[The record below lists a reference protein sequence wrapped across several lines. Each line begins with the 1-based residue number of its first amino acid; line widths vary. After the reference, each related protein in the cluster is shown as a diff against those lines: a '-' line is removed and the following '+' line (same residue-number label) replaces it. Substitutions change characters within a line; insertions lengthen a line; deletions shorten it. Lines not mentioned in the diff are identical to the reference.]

1 MQPSQDNL
9 ENGKNSGARRWL
21 GVLFETL
28 LIVLI
33 GIGIL
38 FRFNWVNWSQGANL
52 HPDEYGLTSTLT
64 QLALPKSLGDYF
76 NTRISPL
83 SPYNKYDLNGQK
95 LRDGPD
101 NRMRWGQWP
110 ITILRAA
117 GEITG
122 FTGYNEIRLMG
133 RSLSALADTLSL
145 LLIFL
150 IGRRL
155 YSFRIGLLAAALS
168 SLAVMQI
175 QQSHFMTVDNFAV
188 FFTCAALYCAVRVA
202 QTPPLF
208 RPAPTPLGT
217 PTNPDYRPGLQAA
230 AWYAGFGVA
239 FGMAL
244 ASKVNLAPLGGLI
257 LIAAF
262 IGAADLRLRSQRDLQ
277 RIVAGVAAF
286 MLLAVVATLVTF
298 RVTQPMSFRAKTGD
312 TTILTV
318 HLNQDWV
325 DSMQVAQNE
334 SNGVGGGPPA
344 EHWAHPL
351 GIILTDEKMVILG
364 MGRALGVAVWAGF
377 LWAAW
382 RVFRYGSGWRAH
394 LIPLV
399 WTGGYFLFMG
409 TRWVKS
415 VRYFLPIY
423 PFLCLLA
430 AWALV
435 ELWQQG
441 ARASESTGRPARRRK
456 PLLGRYSVAVLST
469 AIVLLGTLAWAYGF
483 VQAVYVTNNT
493 RVQATLWIMQN
504 IPAPFQVT
512 IATPQGPVNA
522 QVGAPTDL
530 IVGLG
535 SPVSLRFTAPAN
547 GTLQKVTIPHLNT
560 LANGQRVTLNVQV
573 TQDPEGQNPLD
584 VAVVPAAHDP
594 NGRGNQ
600 AQALFNHATV
610 QQGQTYYLYVS
621 IQGGSMVRISR
632 SVLSNESWDEGL
644 PFPFLGRDPFGE
656 LYTGLT
662 MEVRW
667 YDDANKKQMFLD
679 TLAQT
684 DYIIMPSQ
692 RAVWSVPRIPLTYPM
707 TMEYY
712 RALFDGSLGFD
723 QVAAFQSPFQFG
735 PLEISDVGGT
745 VAWNKKPP
753 LPLFNNNLLAA
764 EEAFSI
770 YDHPPVWIFKKRA
783 DFSLANAAKIL
794 NSIDL
799 SKVVVQSPRDTEKL
813 PSFSPIQFVC
823 GLLGRASQFGS
834 HFFMCKKP

>member
-1 MQPSQDNL
+1 MQSSQLNL
-9 ENGKNSGARRWL
+9 RNQTNSGARRWL
-21 GVLFETL
+21 GVLFEAL

-38 FRFNWVNWSQGANL
+38 FRFDWVNWSQGANL

-64 QLALPKSLGDYF
+64 QLSVPKSLGDYF

-83 SPYNKYDLNGQK
+83 SPYNKYDINGQK

-110 ITILRAA
+110 ITILRTM
-117 GEITG
+117 GELTG
-122 FTGYNEIRLMG
+122 LTGYNEIRLMG

-155 YSFRIGLLAAALS
+155 YNFRIGLLAAALS

-188 FFTCAALYCAVRVA
+188 FFTCATLYCAVRIA

-208 RPAPTPLGT
+208 RPTPTPT
-217 PTNPDYRPGLQAA
+217 ITSPSYQPGWQAA
-230 AWYAGFGVA
+230 FWYAGFGVA

-244 ASKVNLAPLGGLI
+244 ASKVNLAPLGGLV

-262 IGAADLRLRSQRDLQ
+262 IGAADMRLRSQRDLL
-277 RIVAGVAAF
+277 RIVAGVVAF
-286 MLLAVVATLVTF
+286 LLLAVVATLVTF
-298 RVTQPMSFRAKTGD
+298 RITQPMTFRAKTGD

-334 SNGVGGGPPA
+334 SNGIGGGPPS
-344 EHWAHPL
+344 EQWAHRLAIIFPLENMVIWGMGLPL
-351 GIILTDEKMVILG
+351 GI
-364 MGRALGVAVWAGF
+364 AVWAGF

-382 RVFRYGSGWRAH
+382 RAFRHGSGWRSH

-423 PFLCLLA
+423 AFLCLLA

-435 ELWQQG
+435 ELWVRAQ
-441 ARASESTGRPARRRK
+441 RASESAAQPARRRK
-456 PLLGRYSVAVLST
+456 PFLGGHTVAVLST
-469 AIVLLGTLAWAYGF
+469 TIVLLGTLTWAYGF
-483 VQAVYVTNNT
+483 VKAVYLTNNT

-512 IATPQGPVNA
+512 IDTPQGPVNA
-522 QVGAPTDL
+522 QVGAPSDF
-530 IVGLG
+530 IISLG
-535 SPVSLRFTAPAN
+535 SPVAMQFTAPAS
-547 GTLQKVTIPHLNT
+547 GTLQKVTIPHLT
-560 LANGQRVTLNVQV
+560 SMLDGKPVALNVQI
-573 TQDPEGQNPLD
+573 TGDLNGGNPLD
-584 VAVVPAAHDP
+584 VAVVQASHAST
-594 NGRGNQ
+594 GSGNL
-600 AQALFNHATV
+600 AQADFKHAAV
-610 QQGQTYYLYVS
+610 EQDATYYLIASVQS
-621 IQGGSMVRISR
+621 GNMVRISR
-632 SVLSNESWDEGL
+632 SVVSNESWDEGL

-656 LYTGLT
+656 MYTGLT

-679 TLAQT
+679 TLAKT
-684 DYIIMPSQ
+684 DYIILPSQ
-692 RAVWSVPRIPLTYPM
+692 RAIWSVPRIPLTYPM

-723 QVAAFQSPFQFG
+723 QVAAFQSPLQFG

-745 VAWNKKPP
+745 LAWNKKPA

-770 YDHPPVWIFKKRA
+770 YDHPPVWIFKKRP

-799 SKVVVQSPRDTEKL
+799 SKVIIQSPRDTEKL
-813 PSFSPIQFVC
+813 PAFSPIQFVC
-823 GLLGRASQFGS
+823 DLVPANRPISWCQNYR
-834 HFFMCKKP
+834 

>member
-1 MQPSQDNL
+1 M
-9 ENGKNSGARRWL
+9 
-21 GVLFETL
+21 LFEA
-28 LIVLI
+28 VLI
-33 GIGIL
+33 ALIAVGVV
-38 FRFNWVNWSQGANL
+38 FRLSWVNWSQGANL
-52 HPDEYGLTSTLT
+52 HPDEYGLTNTLT
-64 QLALPKSLGDYF
+64 QLSLPESLGDYF

-83 SPYNKYDLNGQK
+83 SPYQKYDINGQK
-95 LRDGPD
+95 SKDGPD

-117 GEITG
+117 GDATG
-122 FTGYNEIRLMG
+122 NTGYNEIRLMG
-133 RSLSALADTLSL
+133 RSLSALADILSL

-155 YSFRIGLLAAALS
+155 YSYRVGLLAAALS

-175 QQSHFMTVDNFAV
+175 QQSHFMTVDNFGV
-188 FFTCAALYCAVRVA
+188 FFTCSALYCAVRAA
-202 QTPPLF
+202 QTLPLS
-208 RPAPTPLGT
+208 RPTVTEAKTS
-217 PTNPDYRPGLQAA
+217 PDYRPTRWAW
-230 AWYAGFGVA
+230 AWYAGFGIA

-262 IGAADLRLRSQRDLQ
+262 ISAADLRLRSQRDLQ
-277 RIVAGVAAF
+277 RIVAGMAAYL
-286 MLLAVVATLVTF
+286 LLAVVVTLVTF
-298 RVTQPMSFRAKTGD
+298 RVTQPMSFRAATGD
-312 TTILTV
+312 TTIFTL

-325 DSMQVAQNE
+325 DSMKVAQDE
-334 SNGVGGGPPA
+334 SNGIGGGPPS
-344 EHWAHPL
+344 EQWAHRLAIIFPLENMVIWGMGLPL
-351 GIILTDEKMVILG
+351 GI
-364 MGRALGVAVWAGF
+364 AVWAGF

-382 RVFRYGSGWRAH
+382 RSFRYGSGWRAH

-430 AWALV
+430 AWALI
-435 ELWQQG
+435 ELWQRATRAPESG
-441 ARASESTGRPARRRK
+441 ARHRASAIRRYFV
-456 PLLGRYSVAVLST
+456 PVLSM
-469 AIVLLGTLAWAYGF
+469 AVVLLGTLAWAYGF
-483 VQAVYVTNNT
+483 VHAIYLTDNT

-504 IPAPFQVT
+504 IPAAFQVT
-512 IATPQGPVNA
+512 IDTPQGPVNA
-522 QVGAPTDL
+522 QVGAPGQMV
-530 IVGLG
+530 ISLG
-535 SPVSLRFTAPAN
+535 SPLSLRFTAPAS
-547 GTLQKVTIPHLNT
+547 GTLEKVTIPHITSLVD
-560 LANGQRVTLNVQV
+560 GKPVSLNVQV
-573 TQDPEGQNPLD
+573 TSDPEGKNPLD
-584 VAVVPAAHDP
+584 VAVVQAAFDP
-594 NGRGNQ
+594 TGTGSL
-600 AQALFNHATV
+600 AQAVFNHAGV
-610 QQGQTYYLYVS
+610 NRSDTYYLFVS
-621 IQGGSMVRISR
+621 IPNGNMVKISR
-632 SVLSNESWDEGL
+632 SVISNESWDEGL

-656 LYTGLT
+656 LYNGLT

-667 YDDANKKQMFLD
+667 YDDANKKKMFLD
-679 TLAQT
+679 TLAQV
-684 DYIIMPSQ
+684 DYIIVPSQ
-692 RAVWSVPRIPLTYPM
+692 RGIWSVPRIPLTYPM

-712 RALFDGSLGFD
+712 RSLFDGSLGFD

-745 VAWNKKPP
+745 VAWNQKPA

-799 SKVVVQSPRDTEKL
+799 SKVVIQSPREAT
-813 PSFSPIQFVC
+813 Q
-823 GLLGRASQFGS
+823 
-834 HFFMCKKP
+834 